1 MAAHPDPNDMAATRA
16 LVRRAFDAA
25 CAAGHPA
32 GVTRDAMARL
42 QTAPTAVI
50 AVGKAA
56 AAMASAVRDAGC
68 DAPGIIVTTDE
79 SLADSGLVLPSGMTV
94 FAAAHPVPDRRG
106 IIAGE
111 AVMNLV
117 DGLGAHDH
125 LLLLISG
132 GGSALLPAP
141 AEGMSL
147 ANKQELNEVLL
158 ASGLDIHEMNVVRRL
173 VSRLKGGRL
182 PRRAAPARSTQF
194 LLSDVPGDR
203 FESIASGPA
212 VPDPVPLETAL
223 ELVRTTGLDNL
234 GFMKD
239 QLVRIEAGT
248 ADLPLRADDSRADA
262 VTTHLLASNTICRTA
277 ARDVLRGAFGGLH
290 EVSLPDLAGEAAIC
304 AADLA
309 RILMNAQGDGPLWA
323 VTGGETTVQ
332 LGDRPGKGGR
342 AQEMGVAFAL
352 AMEQGANR
360 LVEGWTALIGGTDG
374 RDGPTDAA
382 GALVSAGTGFDHAAA
397 RAALAA
403 HDCHPYLEARQ
414 ALLRVPP
421 TGTNLGDIG
430 IFVLAGRSGHGGN
443 HEEQR
448 S

>member
-1 MAAHPDPNDMAATRA
+1 MADLSDIRDTAAMRV

-42 QTAPTAVI
+42 ETPPTAVI

-56 AAMASAVRDAGC
+56 GAMAAAVREAGC
-68 DAPGIIVTTDE
+68 EAPGIIVTSDEALTD
-79 SLADSGLVLPSGMTV
+79 DDLVLPAGMTV
-94 FAAAHPVPDRRG
+94 FASAHPVPDARG
-106 IIAGE
+106 IAAGE
-111 AVMNLV
+111 AVMAFA
-117 DGLGAHDH
+117 DRLGADDH

-147 ANKQELNEVLL
+147 ADKQALNTALL
-158 ASGLDIHEMNVVRRL
+158 ASGMDIHEMNVVRRL

-182 PRRAAPARSTQF
+182 ARRAAPARITQF

-203 FESIASGPA
+203 VESIASGPA
-212 VPDPVPLETAL
+212 VVDPVPLETAL
-223 ELVRTTGLDNL
+223 KLIRDAGLDRL
-234 GFMKD
+234 EFMAE
-239 QLVRIEAGT
+239 QLDRIKAGQ
-248 ADLPLRADDSRADA
+248 ADLPLRPGDPLAAA
-262 VTTHLLASNTICRTA
+262 VTTHLLASNGICRAA
-277 ARDVLRGAFGGLH
+277 ARDVLRNALGALR
-290 EVSLPDLAGEAAIC
+290 ECVMPDLSGDAAGCAAELAQCLRREAA
-304 AADLA
+304 A
-309 RILMNAQGDGPLWA
+309 GPLWA

-332 LGDRPGKGGR
+332 LGDAPGKGGR

-352 AMEQGANR
+352 AMAQANPEAAEGLR
-360 LVEGWTALIGGTDG
+360 GWTALIGGTDG

-382 GALVSAGTGFDHAAA
+382 GALVSANAGFDPVAA

-403 HDCHPYLEARQ
+403 HDCYPYLEARDE
-414 ALLRVPP
+414 LLQVPP

-430 IFVLAGRSGHGGN
+430 IFVLA
-443 HEEQR
+443 
-448 S
+448 